1 MNKCL
6 NSLPKEVQEI
16 FEGEIVEDRIIEG
29 MPYIYTYNDKRTQV
43 IAKKL
48 QVKGYE
54 YTWYCDVVNKTEA
67 TLIGWTN
74 IHKI

>member
-16 FEGEIVEDRIIEG
+16 FEGEIVEERIIEG

-43 IAKKL
+43 ISKKL

-74 IHKI
+74 IHKV

>member
-43 IAKKL
+43 ISKKL

-74 IHKI
+74 IRKV

>member
-29 MPYIYTYNDKRTQV
+29 MPYIYTYNDQRTHV

-54 YTWYCDVVNKTEA
+54 FTWYYDVLNKTEA

-74 IHKI
+74 IHKV

>member
-16 FEGEIVEDRIIEG
+16 FEGEIVEERIIEG
-29 MPYIYTYNDKRTQV
+29 MPYIYTYNDQRTQV
-43 IAKKL
+43 ISKKL

-74 IHKI
+74 IRKV